1 LSDRQTVPPP
11 PDGGAL
17 RAAVLNGVGDPKQ
30 ALWDYLEQTE
40 PRLADLLWR
49 IAHSLEPDDA
59 YLLFCLE
66 GALIS
71 LLSTVRE
78 RGGLYRLKFTRRP
91 GNAART
97 LDEDLRAGEAAMRVM
112 TMAAPGEKQEA
123 AIRQVEVETGVKR
136 REIFR
141 HLAHFRRR
149 ERRFVRRKLG
159 ADAPDIG

>member
-11 PDGGAL
+11 PDG
-17 RAAVLNGVGDPKQ
+17 RAFRTAVLNGVGDPKE
-30 ALWDYLEQTE
+30 ALRDYLEQAE

-49 IAHSLEPDDA
+49 IAGSLEPDDA
-59 YLLFCLE
+59 YLLFGLE

-78 RGGLYRLKFTRRP
+78 SGGLYRLKFTRRR
-91 GNAART
+91 GNPAHT
-97 LDEDLRAGEAAMRVM
+97 LDETLRADDAALLVMTLVNKGDKQESAISDAEAA
-112 TMAAPGEKQEA
+112 
-123 AIRQVEVETGVKR
+123 TGVMR

-141 HLAHFRRR
+141 RLAHFRRR
-149 ERRFVRRKLG
+149 QRRFVQQKLG